1 MNPTMI
7 LYGALG
13 FAVGALV
20 FYFVGFLVSRNF
32 GEKSLANARRDAQ
45 KLLEDSTREAE
56 TQKRQVLL
64 EAKEHAYQAKQ
75 QHEKDMSRQNAE
87 IAAREKR
94 LDERENNLLRKV
106 DLLEK
111 KERTLRTGEKD
122 LAVRESALDSRQ
134 ADLDRLVQEQNARLE
149 RIAHF
154 TAEEAKQQL
163 IANMESEARHEA
175 ARRVVEIRETAQRD
189 AQRDA
194 RKIVTLAIQRSAAE
208 HTAESTVSVVNLPGD
223 EMKGRIIGRE
233 GRNIRAFE
241 RATGI
246 DVIIDDTPEAVVI
259 SGFDPIRREVARRS
273 LEQLIADGR
282 IHPGRIEEVVEKTRL
297 KLDEEVLETGERT
310 VLDLG
315 IAGVHPEMVR
325 LLGRL
330 RFRTSYGQN
339 ILEHSKEVAHL
350 CEIMASEIG
359 FDNQMAKRA
368 GLFHDIGKAV
378 DHEMEGSHP
387 AIGKNLGEKYGEPG
401 PVVEAIAYHHEDFNP
416 QYLTAALVQAAD
428 AISGARPGARRES
441 LETYVKRLEK
451 LETIA
456 DSFPGVE
463 KSFAIQA
470 GREIRIMVEHKHV
483 DDARAQLLAGEIA
496 RKVEHELEYP
506 GQIKV
511 VVIRETRAVE
521 YAK

>member
-1 MNPTMI
+1 MDPTALLM
-7 LYGALG
+7 GALG
-13 FAVGALV
+13 LGLGAVV
-20 FYFVGFLVSRNF
+20 FYLVGFFVSRNV
-32 GEKSLANARRDAQ
+32 GEKSLASAQRTSQRLLEEAQRDA
-45 KLLEDSTREAE
+45 E
-56 TQKRQVLL
+56 THKRQVLL
-64 EAKEHAYQAKQ
+64 EAKEQAYQAKQ
-75 QHEKDMSRQNAE
+75 QHERDMGRQNAE
-87 IAAREKR
+87 ITAREKR
-94 LDERENNLLRKV
+94 LDERENNLLRRLDV
-106 DLLEK
+106 VEK
-111 KERTLRTGEKD
+111 KERTLRTTEKE
-122 LAVRESALDSRQ
+122 LGTRESALTTRQ
-134 ADLDRLVQEQNARLE
+134 GELDRLVQEQNVRLE
-149 RIAHF
+149 RIASF

-175 ARRVVEIRETAQRD
+175 ARRVVEIREGAQRE
-189 AQRDA
+189 AQKEA

-208 HTAESTVSVVNLPGD
+208 HATESTVSVVNLPGD

-282 IHPGRIEEVVEKTRL
+282 IHPGRIEEVVDKTRRQM
-297 KLDEEVLETGERT
+297 DEEIVETGERA

-315 IAGVHPEMVR
+315 IAGVHPEMIR

-339 ILEHSKEVAHL
+339 ILEHSKEVAYL
-350 CEIMASEIG
+350 CEIMASELG
-359 FDNQMAKRA
+359 YDNSLAKRA

-378 DHEMEGSHP
+378 DHEVEGSHP
-387 AIGKNLGEKYGEPG
+387 VIGRGLAEKFGEPG
-401 PVVEAIAYHHEDFNP
+401 PVVEAIAFHHEDFNP
-416 QYLTAALVQAAD
+416 QYLMAALVQAAD

-451 LETIA
+451 LELIA
-456 DSFPGVE
+456 DSFAGVE
-463 KSFAIQA
+463 KSYAIQA
-470 GREIRIMVEHKHV
+470 GREIRIMVEHRHV

-496 RKVEHELEYP
+496 RKVERELEYP

>member
-1 MNPTMI
+1 MNQAA
-7 LYGALG
+7 LLSGGLGLLLGGVVFFLLG
-13 FAVGALV
+13 FWL
-20 FYFVGFLVSRNF
+20 SRSA
-32 GEKSLANARRDAQ
+32 GEKSLNNSRARAQ
-45 KLLEDSTREAE
+45 KLLEDAAVEAE
-56 TQKRQVLL
+56 TRKRQLL
-64 EAKEHAYQAKQ
+64 LDAKEEAYQAKQ
-75 QHEKDMSRQNAE
+75 HFEREVSRQNAE
-87 IAAREKR
+87 LSNREKR
-94 LDERENNLLRKV
+94 LDERENNLLRKL
-106 DLLEK
+106 DLLDK
-111 KERTLRTGEKD
+111 KERDLRKSEKD
-122 LAVRESALDSRQ
+122 LASRDEALGSREEELA
-134 ADLDRLVQEQNARLE
+134 RLAHEHNARLE
-149 RIAHF
+149 RIASY
-154 TAEEAKQQL
+154 TAEEAKHQL
-163 IANMESEARHEA
+163 IANMEAEARHDA
-175 ARRVVEIRETAQRD
+175 ARHIAEIRENAQRE

-208 HTAESTVSVVNLPGD
+208 HTAETTVSVVHLPGD

-246 DVIIDDTPEAVVI
+246 DVIIDDTPEAVVL
-259 SGFDPIRREVARRS
+259 SCFDPIRREVARRS
-273 LEQLIADGR
+273 LEQLIQDGR
-282 IHPGRIEEVVEKTRL
+282 IHPGRIEEVVEKVRRE
-297 KLDEEVLETGERT
+297 LDEQIMETGERT

-315 IAGVHPEMVR
+315 ITGVHPEMMR

-339 ILEHSKEVAHL
+339 ILEHSKEVAYL
-350 CEIMASEIG
+350 CEMMASEIG
-359 FDNQMAKRA
+359 FDATMAKRA
-368 GLFHDIGKAV
+368 GLMHDIGKAV

-387 AIGKNLGEKYGEPG
+387 SIGKDLGEKYGEPG

-441 LETYVKRLEK
+441 LENYIKRLEK

-470 GREIRIMVEHKHV
+470 GREIRIMVEHRHV
-483 DDARAQLLAGEIA
+483 DDGRAQLLAGEIA
-496 RKVEHELEYP
+496 RKVERELEYP